1 VQYQAVLEGDE
12 REKAWRFQKSVSGGG
27 VVIDGG
33 SHTIRP
39 IRMLMKSCGDITVC
53 AQQIAR

>member
-1 VQYQAVLEGDE
+1 MLEGDE